1 MQNSTDK
8 VETFTK
14 QLQSPR
20 WRSLSLGESIV
31 PIVLL
36 IGGVGAGLFF
46 WQSQKSVLPPAQ
58 ISRQP
63 AIKTITALG
72 KLQPQG
78 EVIKLSAPTSTNGNR
93 VDRLLVK
100 EGDRVK
106 AGQIIAILDSRDR
119 LQAALDES
127 ERQVASAKAKL
138 TQIKAG
144 AKSGE
149 IGAQA
154 AKAQQVQVEWQKDRD
169 SQVDEITRVQAQW
182 AGDRAVQV
190 ATINRL
196 QATLKNAKSEFSR
209 NQQLQLEGAIS
220 TSTLDTKKLALDTAQ
235 QQFAEAQATLNR
247 IDRTSHQQLRQAQT
261 KLQRINSSGQQQVAS
276 ARATLAQVRE
286 VRSVDVQVAQA
297 EIDRAIANAKQAKAS
312 LEQASVKAPQAG
324 EVLYIHTR
332 AGEVV
337 ATDGIVEIGQTQQ
350 MEAIAEVYQSD
361 VDKVR
366 LGQKAQVL
374 SEAIAGKLTGTVSQI
389 GAQVKRQTIVNT
401 DPSTNIDA
409 RIVEVHV
416 TLDRASSQK
425 AARSTNLQVRVAI
438 DK

>member
-1 MQNSTDK
+1 MQNATDR
-8 VETFTK
+8 VGSFAK
-14 QLQSPR
+14 QLKSPHK
-20 WRSLSLGESIV
+20 IV
-31 PIVLL
+31 PIALL
-36 IGGVGAGLFF
+36 IGAVSAGLFF
-46 WQSQKSVLPPAQ
+46 WQQSQKSAVTPVQ
-58 ISRQP
+58 ISSQP

-100 EGDRVK
+100 AGDRVK
-106 AGQIIAILDSRDR
+106 AGQVIAILDSHDR
-119 LQAALDES
+119 LQAAFDES
-127 ERQVASAKAKL
+127 ERQVASARAKL
-138 TQIKAG
+138 AQIKAG

-154 AKAQQVQVEWQKDRD
+154 AKSQQVQVELAKDRD

-182 AGDRAVQV
+182 NGDRTAQT

-196 QATLKNAKSEFSR
+196 QATLQNAKSEFAR
-209 NQQLQLEGAIS
+209 NQQLQVEGAIS

-247 IDRTSHQQLRQAQT
+247 IDRTSQQQLRQAQT

-276 ARATLAQVRE
+276 ARATLTQVRE
-286 VRSVDVQVAQA
+286 VRPVDMQVAQA

-312 LEQASVKAPQAG
+312 LAQAAVKAPQAG

-337 ATDGIVEIGQTQQ
+337 ATDGIVEIGQTEQ

-361 VDKVR
+361 VAKVR
-366 LGQKAQVL
+366 LGQKAEIS
-374 SEAIAGKLTGTVSQI
+374 SEAISGKLTGTVSQI
-389 GAQVKRQTIVNT
+389 GAQVRRQTIVNT

-416 TLDRASSQK
+416 KLDRASSQK
-425 AARSTNLQVRVAI
+425 AAKSTNLQVRVAI
-438 DK
+438 DR